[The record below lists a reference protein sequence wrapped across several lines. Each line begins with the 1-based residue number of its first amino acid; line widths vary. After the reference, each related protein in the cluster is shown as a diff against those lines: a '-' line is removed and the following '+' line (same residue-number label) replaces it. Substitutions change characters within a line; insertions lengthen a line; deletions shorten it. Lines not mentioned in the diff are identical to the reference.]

1 MSIYG
6 NNITSLDTAFDF
18 HPTVY
23 YNKLSDEFAG
33 FHTDSVNV
41 LFHLVTTP
49 LGLVGTVSL
58 IHAYTKSWSFVVAAS
73 CIYLISLLPAVPNG
87 VFIGT
92 SLFCGVI
99 TLAAKELRLTLV
111 SSVMLI
117 ILGYILQDLAH
128 MGTGEKTFQSS
139 YSAGGDVRCFA

>member
-1 MSIYG
+1 M
-6 NNITSLDTAFDF
+6 DTAFDF

-58 IHAYTKSWSFVVAAS
+58 INAYTKSWSFVVAAL